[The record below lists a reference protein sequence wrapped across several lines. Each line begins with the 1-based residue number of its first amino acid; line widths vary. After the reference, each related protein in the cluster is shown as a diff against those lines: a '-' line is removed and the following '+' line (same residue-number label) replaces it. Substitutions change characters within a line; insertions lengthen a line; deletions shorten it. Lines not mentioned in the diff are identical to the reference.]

1 MTDQDKQ
8 TIRNGIR
15 NAVAALEQSQMVT
28 EQDMYGKLQEIIF
41 QLIDLMED
49 V

>member
-15 NAVAALEQSQMVT
+15 NAVAALEQAQMVT
-28 EQDMYGKLQEIIF
+28 EQEMYGKLQEIIY
-41 QLIDLMED
+41 QLIDLMEE